1 MGYKPSIIGRLLV
14 LTTLFSSLV
23 FSTTSLAFS
32 LSDLF
37 GGSDDEQTA
46 ASTANPLNRYTQQ
59 STRRLTRT
67 SGRRRGSLLSLASSQ
82 LSGDQASELSKMI
95 PGGDALSAAIP
106 PGLSGM
112 LTNIDTI
119 NQVFSALGMDAS
131 MVSQFVPVVMQFL
144 GSQGASAGLMD
155 APGESLD
162 SGQLIKRTNKSR
174 QRGYSI
180 RRFPCQK

>member
-1 MGYKPSIIGRLLV
+1 MGYKPSIVSRLLV

-37 GGSDDEQTA
+37 GGSDDEQVA
-46 ASTANPLNRYTQQ
+46 ASTANPLTDILSSQLGVTQEQ
-59 STRRLTRT
+59 AA
-67 SGRRRGSLLSLASSQ
+67 GGAGALLSLASSQ

-95 PGGDALSAAIP
+95 PGSDALSAAIP

-131 MVSQFVPVVMQFL
+131 MVSQFIPVVMQFL

-155 APGESLD
+155 ALGKVWSPTG
-162 SGQLIKRTNKSR
+162 
-174 QRGYSI
+174 
-180 RRFPCQK
+180 